1 MSVSLHH
8 LLMQTHTKFQKL
20 LFGSLDGTLTLGQ
33 PKILDHLRE
42 HDGDIQKDIAAACCI
57 EQPSLTS
64 ILSGM
69 EKNGLIVR
77 KTADGNRRSL
87 YVYLTDKGRE
97 YSEKIGSD
105 FLHIENKAFEGF
117 TEAEKK
123 NLIDYL
129 TRINENIS
137 RKKDTN
143 E

>member
-20 LFGSLDGTLTLGQ
+20 LFSGLDGTLSLGQ

-87 YVYLTDKGRE
+87 YVSSPIRA
-97 YSEKIGSD
+97 
-105 FLHIENKAFEGF
+105 ENMP
-117 TEAEKK
+117 KK
-123 NLIDYL
+123 SAAIFCISKTGHLRASPKPKKTTLLI
-129 TRINENIS
+129 T
-137 RKKDTN
+137 
-143 E
+143 